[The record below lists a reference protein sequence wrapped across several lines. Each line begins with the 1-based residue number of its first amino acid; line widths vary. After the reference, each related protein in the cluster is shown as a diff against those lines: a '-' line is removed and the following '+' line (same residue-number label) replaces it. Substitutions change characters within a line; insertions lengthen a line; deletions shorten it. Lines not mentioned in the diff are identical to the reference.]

1 MVGKNTYTDALLEG
15 QILVNCTSSHRAIS
29 YYKNRSKE
37 TAGCVTY
44 MTVAAALLR
53 GSSTVTMVPPAL
65 GHAMVM
71 FPR

>member
-15 QILVNCTSSHRAIS
+15 QILVKSSHRAIS